1 MKSKAKLLGISLFG
15 IFISSFLTAL
25 IMTYLY
31 PFLYNFI
38 NSYTKRDKDI
48 EIDYWNAY
56 LLAASLGCISFIIS
70 SILFRNNVH
79 LKYL

>member
-1 MKSKAKLLGISLFG
+1 MKSHAKLMGISLFG
-15 IFISSFLTAL
+15 ILISSFISAL

-38 NSYTKRDKDI
+38 NSYTKRDTDI

-56 LLAASLGCISFIIS
+56 ILASTLGFISFITAF
-70 SILFRNNVH
+70 ILFRNNGH
-79 LKYL
+79 I